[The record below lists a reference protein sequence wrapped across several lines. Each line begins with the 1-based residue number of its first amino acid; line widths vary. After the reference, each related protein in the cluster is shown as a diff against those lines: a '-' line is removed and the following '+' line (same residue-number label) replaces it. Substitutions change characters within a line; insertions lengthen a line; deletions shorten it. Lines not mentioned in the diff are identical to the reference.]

1 MAEAAQTDVQ
11 ENVVAHN
18 PIDIVTNDAEITSLD
33 DAVEAA
39 APEEIIAEAPEAD
52 TGDDGDTPDDEGEAA
67 ETDEGESD
75 EEDAEEAETAEI
87 IEFDFGGNKLEVPKD
102 SVPPELATK
111 IAEFTKGT
119 WATFT
124 KGQQDNAEHATALGV
139 RETTVAKLN
148 ALNGEALQTYSH
160 GLQLRA
166 ELEQLAQ
173 VDMNMLWQSD
183 PDRARQLSDLH
194 GAKQA
199 EFQDT
204 IARVGQQEEAVEEA
218 QAESKSRRI
227 EEGRS
232 YLDKHIKGFTATK
245 HLEVVDYVTS
255 TYAMPRA
262 QAEQWALNPV
272 VTRMAYKAMIL
283 DRQTGAAK
291 RSLAKPAQARPVKSP
306 ASSGAATG
314 AKRSPDDMSLGQLS
328 KHLGLI
334 SA

>member
-1 MAEAAQTDVQ
+1 MEEAAQTDVQ

-39 APEEIIAEAPEAD
+39 AAEEVPAETQEAD

-67 ETDEGESD
+67 ETDEGESA

-124 KGQQDNAEHATALGV
+124 KGQQDNAEQATALGV

-148 ALNGEALQTYSH
+148 ALNGDALQTYSH

-204 IARVGQQEEAVEEA
+204 VARVGQQEQAVEQA
-218 QAESKSRRI
+218 QAENNARRI
-227 EEGRS
+227 EEGRT

-245 HLEVVDYVTS
+245 HLELVDYVVD

-262 QAEQWALNPV
+262 KAEQWALNPM

-291 RSLAKPAQARPVKSP
+291 RSLAKPTQARPVKSP